1 MRRLAPLLLLL
12 VVLGDGAW
20 AQVVPWHSLFP
31 RPRPAHLMPGAPMA
45 PVTDDAVRAAL
56 AQAAATA
63 TPVAAPSPLAVA
75 RSLRPRPRPDAAARR
90 FIAGRAV
97 TPTPTPTPVAVASVP
112 RAIGPAGRGLCG
124 VRALEGVQLS
134 TITSRTQGCGV
145 TDPVRVTAV
154 DGIPLS
160 QSATM
165 DCDTARAFEAWVRQ
179 SMVPAVGNRGGG
191 INRIQII
198 GHYSCRPRNNV
209 AGARISEH
217 GRGRAVD
224 VAGYRLA
231 NGEVVAVQ
239 DDWRRGPHRRAL
251 HRMYEQA
258 CGTFRTTLSPD
269 SDRHHQDHIHLDLAR
284 HRGGGTYCR

>member
-1 MRRLAPLLLLL
+1 MRARATLLLAIALTL
-12 VVLGDGAW
+12 WAGVAA
-20 AQVVPWHSLFP
+20 AQVVPWHSPFP
-31 RPRPAHLMPGAPMA
+31 RARPTQGMSASTPA
-45 PVTDDAVRAAL
+45 TNEAVREALTGVPAVTGAAS
-56 AQAAATA
+56 
-63 TPVAAPSPLAVA
+63 SPLAVA
-75 RSLRPRPRPDAAARR
+75 RSPRPRARPAAAAARYL
-90 FIAGRAV
+90 AGREAEPPPR
-97 TPTPTPTPVAVASVP
+97 TEATTP
-112 RAIGPAGRGLCG
+112 RAAGPSGRGLCG
-124 VRALEGVQLS
+124 VQALDGSQLA
-134 TITSRTQGCGV
+134 TITARTQGCGV

-154 DGIPLS
+154 GGIPLS
-160 QSATM
+160 QAATM
-165 DCDTARAFEAWVRQ
+165 DCETARAFETWVRQ

-231 NGEVVAVQ
+231 NGETVTVA

-251 HRMYEQA
+251 RRMLDQA
-258 CGTFRTTLSPD
+258 CGTFRTTLSPE
-269 SDRHHQDHIHLDLAR
+269 SDRHHQDHLHLDMAR